1 MHNQVYYAHR
11 AIMPLL
17 IEHNWF
23 HFVSSRNGTNPINLI
38 EFLVHDQIILK

>member
-23 HFVSSRNGTNPINLI
+23 HL
-38 EFLVHDQIILK
+38 FLVEMEPTQLISLNF